1 MTDPI
6 DLGPLPRPFV
16 PGDEHNPRDFY
27 TSDQLRAE
35 RKRAYVLGREHERAP
50 AAAWLRAIDE
60 ALLDH
65 HVGVAEASDDYETA
79 KRKLNALLRVAQSMG
94 EYFAKQDAKD
104 DVRHIIRSE
113 LERLELIE
121 KRDPR

>member
-27 TSDQLRAE
+27 TADQLRAE
-35 RKRAYVLGREHERAP
+35 RQRTYALGR
-50 AAAWLRAIDE
+50 AAAQGEPVAWLRAIDE

-79 KRKLNALLRVAQSMG
+79 KRKLNVLLCHAQSIG

-104 DVRHIIRSE
+104 DVRRIIRSE
-113 LERLELIE
+113 LERLELID
-121 KRDPR
+121 KHDPR